1 MKKILLILFA
11 FISVNASAQYVW
23 SSYYG
28 NVSSFSENDQFLV
41 EQSDSTRYVTYG
53 QLVDFILQKYDSAS
67 FAQLNAAKLYIL
79 GDWINSI
86 ESTLTDDDNAVPTSG
101 GVLDLFNFSNAELIP
116 FANALGTG
124 FEYDTV
130 FYYEPSGRTFYSG
143 YRIKVRGIQGGTDGV
158 ADASYS
164 AIQFMDNDEDII
176 ADIETLSSNGNLRI
190 GTRVS
195 GGAIQFIDPVT
206 ITAGTLT
213 LPFGPSVNNIQ
224 TTIGDSDVA
233 VPTSGAVVDYV
244 AANGSGDFSYSDTTS
259 GPLVT
264 DYQLDTAKINLRS
277 EIATS
282 IGDLAYA
289 DTVSG
294 TGFIE
299 TQYRVDTAKTN
310 IRSEIDAIVTSGSTA
325 GSGIEFVGDSINL
338 NGELTQATDL
348 TWDGNSHIFRIK
360 TKSGV
365 GSNSRRIQ
373 ADTNEGLLLEYYSNN
388 NYSGDYGSVHA
399 GSSTTAHP
407 GMTYKPD
414 TSSTTRYLTIRDS
427 GIVTNHSVYFTED
440 SIYFQSQDIGAE
452 WGYVRIDPNTG
463 AMVLDTLITSAG
475 AMLTEKLPRPGKL
488 LSDRKDGEIKWP
500 SIIKDGKVIWTYGIE
515 PDQGRINT
523 AHMGM
528 IEANLRYTYRNT
540 VKANISLG
548 LNFAALIFVVVF
560 LIWMYR
566 KVY

>member
-101 GVLDLFNFSNAELIP
+101 GVLDLFNFSNGEVIP
-116 FANALGTG
+116 FINALGTG

-289 DTVSG
+289 DTTSG

-299 TQYRVDTAKTN
+299 TQYRTDTAKQA
-310 IRSEIDAIVTSGSTA
+310 IRGEIAAIVTSGSTA

-338 NGELTQATDL
+338 NGSLTEDVTL
-348 TWDGNSHIFRIK
+348 TGIDGNFNIIMKSVAEDQFQRLFMSEDGNYEAGFR
-360 TKSGV
+360 SGATYA
-365 GSNSRRIQ
+365 GGAAKLYTSYNNSTGGFAAME
-373 ADTNEGLLLEYYSNN
+373 ADTTKIK
-388 NYSGDYGSVHA
+388 VR
-399 GSSTTAHP
+399 
-407 GMTYKPD
+407 D
-414 TSSTTRYLTIRDS
+414 T
-427 GIVTNHSVYFTED
+427 GIIVDGAFYFTDD